1 MSSHD
6 SPKFELKDVVE
17 SLASMTDVMK
27 KMALQIGDLEQRLD
41 RGSTH
46 SKGIQEP
53 GNGGGADDDLF
64 DE

>member
-1 MSSHD
+1 
-6 SPKFELKDVVE
+6 
-17 SLASMTDVMK
+17 MTDVMK